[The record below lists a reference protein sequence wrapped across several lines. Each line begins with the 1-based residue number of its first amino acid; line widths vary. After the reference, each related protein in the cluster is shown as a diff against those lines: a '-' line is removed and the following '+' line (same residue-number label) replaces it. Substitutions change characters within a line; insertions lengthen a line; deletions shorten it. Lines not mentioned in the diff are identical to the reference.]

1 MFERIPYILFIHFLH
16 LHSYY
21 IIWLDEF
28 TAPTIEMSVTV
39 RPHQRELLLTRATEA
54 KFFSQRVWTL
64 RSKAWQVIWKRQ
76 ARQALASGFGGAE
89 KCLHNYIYIYKSWRT
104 ALYILTANFDLVCW
118 LSCTSYPVSLILNV
132 IELFRFRICFLF
144 LNEMKRGLLFQSIK
158 ITKFRSWN
166 LNWASMRYINIIHLT
181 TFKD

>member
-89 KCLHNYIYIYKSWRT
+89 NVFIIIYIYLQILKDSIVHFDSQLWFSLLT
-104 ALYILTANFDLVCW
+104 KLYL
-118 LSCTSYPVSLILNV
+118 SLILNV
-132 IELFRFRICFLF
+132 MELFRFCICFLF